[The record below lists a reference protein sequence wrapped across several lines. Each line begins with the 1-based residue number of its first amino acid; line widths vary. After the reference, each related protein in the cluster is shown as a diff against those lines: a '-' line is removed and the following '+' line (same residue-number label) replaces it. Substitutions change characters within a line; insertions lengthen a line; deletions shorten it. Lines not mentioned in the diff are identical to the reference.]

1 MDWLHASV
9 FIEMAGGMQQ
19 ARRSRPAGDPIL
31 AVFRCI
37 LGGAYRWATERN
49 MLQVVEEKGNS
60 PRIFNQ
66 HYRRILPKAAGKGWF
81 EIYLD
86 GMRGNVVQI
95 EFLSSS
101 IGHPG
106 GGGWGVSFVTGGGK
120 WGHLFFLGARRLTV
134 IEAGSAFKVLARN
147 KLLERIT
154 GTPAIAANTL
164 YVRTTAH
171 IWAFR
176 K

>member
-95 EFLSSS
+95 EFL
-101 IGHPG
+101 
-106 GGGWGVSFVTGGGK
+106 K
-120 WGHLFFLGARRLTV
+120 AM
-134 IEAGSAFKVLARN
+134 N
-147 KLLERIT
+147 
-154 GTPAIAANTL
+154 TPSPAA
-164 YVRTTAH
+164 AQ
-171 IWAFR
+171 
-176 K
+176 